1 MSNVHEKGV
10 VAAVGGVADRELQQ
24 AAVFQCCRSGVEGAW
39 NSVVEEFT
47 PLVWSVAKS
56 FGLLPDD
63 CADICQST
71 WVHAVKSIDRIRH
84 PARFRAWIVTVAK
97 RESIKQLQFAAR
109 HVLVADVESGVTG
122 VDHRG
127 PEEVAVERADHRRVR
142 AALLR
147 LPSLYQELLWM
158 LISDPAPSYDE
169 ISRSLGIPR
178 GSIGPT
184 RRRALLRLRELLEE
198 DTAAED
204 TAAAEFQVA

>member
-1 MSNVHEKGV
+1 MSIVHEKGV
-10 VAAVGGVADRELQQ
+10 VHEVGGLADRELQQ

-39 NSVVEEFT
+39 NSVVDEFT

-71 WVHAVKSIDRIRH
+71 WVHAIRSIDRIRH

-97 RESIKQLQFAAR
+97 RESIKLLQFTDR
-109 HVLVADVESGVTG
+109 HVLVPDVESGVTG
-122 VDHRG
+122 VDHLG

-142 AALLR
+142 VALLQ
-147 LPSLYQELLWM
+147 LPVPHQELLWM

-169 ISRSLGIPR
+169 ISRRLGIPR

-184 RRRALLRLRELLEE
+184 RRRALLRMRELLEE
-198 DTAAED
+198 DTAA
-204 TAAAEFQVA
+204 AEFRVA